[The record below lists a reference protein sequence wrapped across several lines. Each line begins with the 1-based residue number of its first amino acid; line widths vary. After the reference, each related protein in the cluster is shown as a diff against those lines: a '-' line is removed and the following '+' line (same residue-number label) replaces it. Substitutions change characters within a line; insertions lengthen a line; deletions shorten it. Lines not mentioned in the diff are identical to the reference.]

1 MELRMLYKSHS
12 SGGSGCPSI
21 YVADSGEFV
30 IQGLVIDD
38 ETRRNLQDV
47 LPGED
52 AVRISA
58 DVVIGA
64 LAKYQAEC
72 GLASRA

>member
-1 MELRMLYKSHS
+1 MQLTMLCKDDA
-12 SGGSGCPSI
+12 SGGSGCPSV

-30 IQGLVIDD
+30 VQGLELDGD
-38 ETRRNLQDV
+38 TRSNLANV
-47 LPGED
+47 LPGET

-64 LAKYQAEC
+64 VEAYHRRN
-72 GLASRA
+72 G